1 MKKYKLLYF
10 VSEDK
15 YFLTHKIDHILNV
28 QGTVDVLVICKKTL
42 TKNHSLFKSVE
53 IKYFDFDR
61 KTFNPIKI
69 IIEISKLLK
78 IIKSFKPDIIHN
90 TAMKP
95 IVFGSI
101 VSCFNPNINVIN
113 SIVGLGYVY
122 INKNLKTFLLRVF
135 LKIFFRSFL
144 KRKNFITV
152 FQNND
157 DKRFFENI
165 CKINEPVLIRGSGVN
180 IKKFCP
186 NVSRKTYDLIFHS
199 RMLRDKGIFEL
210 INVIRNIKKKIS
222 LNVLFVG
229 NPDNQNYASICSTD
243 LTKWQNEGLIDWKGY
258 REDIA
263 KLLNKSKIAILPSYR
278 EGFPKSLLEAAS
290 CGLPIIATDVPGC
303 REICLDGY
311 NGFLVKPKDE
321 HSLEKAIMKLIKNK
335 KLIIQFGLNS
345 RSLVEKNFNVDLI
358 SKNFADLY
366 DQVISIPRK
375 VQLSDLYR

>member
-199 RMLRDKGIFEL
+199 RMLKDKGIFEL

-321 HSLEKAIMKLIKNK
+321 HSLEKTIMKLINNK